1 MPTLDSDHNDYTVA
15 RHRQNSPSSEYGP
28 TTTHLAVE
36 SLSPAPALQ
45 VDHSLPNLPAYT
57 YNPSPTRRPVISNTF
72 NEHASSASVNG
83 FANDLARDDDSP
95 DPQDFYRRY
104 QTQFATGA
112 AEGLSQADIV
122 VTKREDSMVAPRQQR
137 RSSPISARPNGSKL
151 PPLALR
157 VQSSQLSRNPSAAS
171 VDNSPL
177 NNAKSSPALS
187 NTARNRQ
194 TSLKDLVHRFNQTP
208 DEVPPLPRKPASRS
222 TSTNSNPPPSVNYG
236 KTRTL
241 SQSKSAGLGTTGKG
255 SVSVQ
260 EHTGKASRIHQRR
273 GRNSEGV
280 TISTVSAGSAISP
293 CMTRPESNSYASQ
306 SLTDLTA
313 ERCRSIRKPLFG
325 EVSALSIDRGDLG
338 YGIPVSRRR
347 RGSEGSMH
355 SPNPMFP
362 AERHSRRVSPSSPT
376 AWYLGVTP
384 TLEEIKMEKTIPSLP
399 PSMHRRTRSDFTGV
413 PPRPP
418 SPNTSTIL
426 VSSLT
431 PTQPIPSS
439 PTSTRTFK
447 RDSQSRIPVSSRRL
461 SMNSDSGNSTPSTR
475 NNSAMGK
482 NSGHILPPKKG
493 PTSIPKPGHKARSPV
508 RNSKPHSS
516 RNSPRRGDYSPGQ
529 RPATSPRLAAYI
541 TAPLPKKSPPLRSSR
556 PRQPVSS
563 ASTSASRARA
573 VDRLSSHE
581 GVNQKTV
588 RDHRS
593 KRLPELGGVDFA
605 ARRQKIQQAFTKTV
619 KENERQEVEAEKK
632 RMSMAQD
639 NQSRIQEN
647 PAEPEPPETQIDDR
661 QDRENPRPESRSEV
675 DEEALEVAAEELPKS
690 ERELT
695 ITTGRLSEKSVLDLS
710 QEDSPTLGGYNR
722 FPNLNRVDEG
732 IVTPPS
738 DPEPLSAVTAG
749 TSDTVETF
757 FDNEPQEE
765 PPNSYQEH
773 RSLLS
778 HIMSMRDSSPESPT
792 EVRRLPV
799 ADDSTSDRDD
809 RESIQI
815 MLSDTPVLERA
826 PLAESSE
833 DKSRESVSNEEPG
846 SRWSM
851 SSWTSSTR
859 SKDVKSFDHERD
871 APMERIDENSPS
883 KPVESAHLSTSSAST
898 NQTPQQWSPA
908 TFASP
913 QTDRTTMDSDAYST
927 INRVLDHYHDP
938 SLVSPE
944 LINDVQQ
951 HILTQSPDLARLGGW
966 DPKKVTQLYLQEL
979 ARGRYKQS
987 NATPNALRVP
997 ARKPV
1002 EPYPSGLLP
1011 SDRANV
1017 SPENESLLEETDQGV
1032 QELPGEEFSPPSVTL
1047 EVNHNEY
1054 NPQRAS
1060 LNAPADWEM
1069 SPSISDW
1076 IHLQAVDSPQ
1086 EERPI
1091 IPPKDW
1097 KTTEKEDAASTTMT
1111 LERSSREFRPQ
1122 LPEIKSTGEGL
1133 GIKLAINI
1141 TSPQDA
1147 DSPTIPLPPLP
1158 DHLPPPPPEESIDQ
1172 DIMPITR
1179 NRSPT
1184 LPVTSSKHIPSSGYS
1199 TGFQIGDAS
1208 VPLPVSG
1215 EPPRRSSMSTPTA
1228 QESTPLPTSQ
1238 TRKSTGATSTL
1249 SDTTGQG
1256 PSPSH
1261 DQKRLTRRRHIIKE
1275 LVDTEHSF
1283 GQDMKVV
1290 DDIYRGTS
1298 TVIIISLE
1306 DVKTLFGNSDQIVAF
1321 STSFLDA
1328 LKQAAKCVYVLPKSK
1343 RWRSNRT
1350 SNATSYSGNT
1360 DDQSSISGTEL
1371 NDDEKDRKTFIG
1383 EAFGIHMAHMEKVY
1397 SDYLKNHDA
1406 ANHKLQAL
1414 QKNQKVQIWLKECRA
1429 YAHDLTSA
1437 WDLDSLLVKPVQR
1450 ILKYPL
1456 LLDQLLEVTPE
1467 NHPDYNHL
1475 DVAARE
1481 MKGISMRIN
1490 EMKKRADLMEQVANN
1505 RKRKESDVRIGL
1517 SKAFGRRAERLR
1529 QQVGLT
1535 DTVEDK
1541 GYAAVSEKFGSHF
1554 FQLQVVMRDV
1564 EMYVTDVQTYMDR
1577 FNDFV
1582 LAIEAHI
1589 DVGQSSYPEV
1599 ESKWRKFRMSTRE
1612 ISITALTDHVSNN
1625 ICEVAT
1631 VC

>member
-1 MPTLDSDHNDYTVA
+1 MPTLDSDHNHYTLG
-15 RHRQNSPSSEYGP
+15 RHRQNSQSSGYGP
-28 TTTHLAVE
+28 TTQPA
-36 SLSPAPALQ
+36 SDPPNPAPHSL
-45 VDHSLPNLPAYT
+45 VDHTLPTLPAYT
-57 YNPSPTRRPVISNTF
+57 YNLSPTRRPVVSTTFKQHASNT
-72 NEHASSASVNG
+72 NVNG
-83 FANDLARDDDSP
+83 LAHDFAQDDESL
-95 DPQDFYRRY
+95 DPHDFYRRY
-104 QTQFATGA
+104 QDQFVTGS
-112 AEGLSQADIV
+112 AEGLGQADIV

-137 RSSPISARPNGSKL
+137 RSSPISARANGSKL
-151 PPLALR
+151 PPLVSR
-157 VQSSQLSRNPSAAS
+157 VQSSQVPRNPCVSS

-194 TSLKDLVHRFNQTP
+194 TSLKDLVQRFNQTP
-208 DEVPPLPRKPASRS
+208 DEVPPLPRKSASRS
-222 TSTNSNPPPSVNYG
+222 TSTNSNPSSNVNYG
-236 KTRTL
+236 KARTL
-241 SQSKSAGLGTTGKG
+241 SQSKSSGFGTAGKG
-255 SVSVQ
+255 SVSAQ
-260 EHTGKASRIHQRR
+260 EHIGKASRLYQRR
-273 GRNSEGV
+273 GRNSEDV
-280 TISTVSAGSAISP
+280 TISPLSPGSAISP
-293 CMTRPESNSYASQ
+293 GKTRPEPNSYASQ
-306 SLTDLTA
+306 SMTDLTP
-313 ERCRSIRKPLFG
+313 EGVRSTRKPLFG

-338 YGIPVSRRR
+338 YGIPISRRR

-355 SPNPMFP
+355 SPNPIFP
-362 AERHSRRVSPSSPT
+362 VERRTRRVSPSSPT
-376 AWYLGVTP
+376 AWYLGMTP
-384 TLEEIKMEKTIPSLP
+384 TLEEIKMEKTVPSLP
-399 PSMHRRTRSDFTGV
+399 PSMHRRTRSDFTGA
-413 PPRPP
+413 PPRMP
-418 SPNTSTIL
+418 SPDTTTIL
-426 VSSLT
+426 VSNLA
-431 PTQPIPSS
+431 PLLHIPSS

-447 RDSQSRIPVSSRRL
+447 RDSQSRIPVISRRL
-461 SMNSDSGNSTPSTR
+461 SINSDSGNSTPSTR

-482 NSGHILPPKKG
+482 NTGQTMPPKKG
-493 PTSIPKPGHKARSPV
+493 PMSIPKPGHKARSPV
-508 RNSKPHSS
+508 RTTKPHSS

-573 VDRLSSHE
+573 VDRLSGHE
-581 GVNQKTV
+581 GANPKTP

-593 KRLPELGGVDFA
+593 KKPPELGGVDFA

-619 KENERQEVEAEKK
+619 KENERQEVEAEKR
-632 RMSMAQD
+632 RMSLAQEAK
-639 NQSRIQEN
+639 SRVQEN
-647 PAEPEPPETQIDDR
+647 PVEPDPPDTQPGDR
-661 QDRENPRPESRSEV
+661 QDTEIPRQQIEME
-675 DEEALEVAAEELPKS
+675 EEAFSTPAEELS
-690 ERELT
+690 NLERELS
-695 ITTGRLSEKSVLDLS
+695 INTGRLSERLVLDIN
-710 QEDSPTLGGYNR
+710 QEDSPTLGGGFNR
-722 FPNLNRVDEG
+722 FSDLDRVKEG

-738 DPEPLSAVTAG
+738 DREPLSAVTAG

-778 HIMSMRDSSPESPT
+778 HIMSLRDSSPGNSPG
-792 EVRRLPV
+792 VRRPPV
-799 ADDSTSDRDD
+799 ADDSTSEKDD

-826 PLAESSE
+826 PFVESPE
-833 DKSRESVSNEEPG
+833 NKSRESVSNEEPS

-859 SKDVKSFDHERD
+859 SKDVKPFDHERD

-883 KPVESAHLSTSSAST
+883 KSGESAHLSVSSAST

-913 QTDRTTMDSDAYST
+913 QTDRTTMDTDAYST

-944 LINDVQQ
+944 MMNDVQQ

-979 ARGRYKQS
+979 ARGRYKHLNPTPSPLRVPTRKPVDPQPPALLPNDRP
-987 NATPNALRVP
+987 NATP
-997 ARKPV
+997 
-1002 EPYPSGLLP
+1002 
-1011 SDRANV
+1011 
-1017 SPENESLLEETDQGV
+1017 ENEPVIEESNHEA
-1032 QELPGEEFSPPSVTL
+1032 QELPGGECPPPSVTL
-1047 EVNHNEY
+1047 DVGHSDY

-1086 EERPI
+1086 EERPM

-1097 KTTEKEDAASTTMT
+1097 KTSEREDGESSTQT
-1111 LERSSREFRPQ
+1111 LEKSSREFRPQ

-1133 GIKLAINI
+1133 GIKLAINV
-1141 TSPQDA
+1141 TSPQEG
-1147 DSPTIPLPPLP
+1147 DSPTLPPPPLP
-1158 DHLPPPPPEESIDQ
+1158 THLPPPPPEEPVDHNIL
-1172 DIMPITR
+1172 PTTR
-1179 NRSPT
+1179 IRPAPPPNI
-1184 LPVTSSKHIPSSGYS
+1184 SSKPIPSGSYPKS
-1199 TGFQIGDAS
+1199 FHPGD
-1208 VPLPVSG
+1208 PNVSAAVG
-1215 EPPRRSSMSTPTA
+1215 SESPRRSSISTSTA
-1228 QESTPLPTSQ
+1228 QESTPLPMSQ
-1238 TRKSTGATSTL
+1238 ARKSTGAASTL
-1249 SDTTGQG
+1249 SDTSGQG
-1256 PSPSH
+1256 SSPSH

-1298 TVIIISLE
+1298 NVIIISAE

-1328 LKQAAKCVYVLPKSK
+1328 LKQAAKSVYVLPKSK

-1383 EAFGIHMAHMEKVY
+1383 EAFGIHMTHMEKVY
-1397 SDYLKNHDA
+1397 SDYLRNHDA

-1490 EMKKRADLMEQVANN
+1490 EMKKRADLMEQVATN

-1517 SKAFGRRAERLR
+1517 SKAFGRRAEKLR

-1564 EMYVTDVQTYMDR
+1564 EMYVTDVQTYMER

-1612 ISITALTDHVSNN
+1612 ISNTALTDHVSFC
-1625 ICEVAT
+1625 I
-1631 VC
+1631 